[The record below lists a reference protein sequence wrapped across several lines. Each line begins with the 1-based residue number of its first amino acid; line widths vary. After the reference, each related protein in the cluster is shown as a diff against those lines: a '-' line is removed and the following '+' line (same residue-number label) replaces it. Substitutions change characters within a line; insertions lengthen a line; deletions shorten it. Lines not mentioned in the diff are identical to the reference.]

1 MSATGRSG
9 ASDAR
14 RAAHG
19 DAPPAGRLVYVVGPS
34 GAGKDS
40 VLGALRSSWPDCLVA
55 HWARRTIT
63 RPESAGGERHEAV
76 DAAAFERLLAQ
87 GAFAQHWFAH
97 GLSYGVRQSELQPL
111 ACGQWVFVNGSR
123 GYLPQLLRR
132 WSAAT
137 VVHIGAAP
145 EVLQQRLQARGRETA
160 AAQAARLQRD
170 PLLQLPAGSICIQ
183 NDGALQAAA
192 DELRARLLG
201 GYPTVGC

>member
-1 MSATGRSG
+1 MSALDRSLSRQ
-9 ASDAR
+9 AQ
-14 RAAHG
+14 RAVHG
-19 DAPPAGRLVYVVGPS
+19 EAPPAGRLVYVVGPS

-40 VLGALRSSWPDCLVA
+40 VLGALRASWPDCLAA

-63 RPESAGGERHEAV
+63 RPETAGGERHEAV
-76 DAAAFERLLAQ
+76 DAAGFERLLAQ
-87 GAFAQHWFAH
+87 GAFAQHWVAN

-111 ACGQWVFVNGSR
+111 ACGLWVFVNGSR

-132 WSAAT
+132 WSSAT

-170 PLLQLPAGSICIQ
+170 PQSPLPAGSICIQ
-183 NDGALQAAA
+183 NDGALQTAA

-201 GYPTVGC
+201 SHPTPVR

>member
-1 MSATGRSG
+1 MSALDRSL
-9 ASDAR
+9 SR
-14 RAAHG
+14 QVQRAAHG

-40 VLGALRSSWPDCLVA
+40 VLGALRASWPDWLAA

-63 RPESAGGERHEAV
+63 RPEAAGGERHEAV
-76 DAAAFERLLAQ
+76 DAAGFERLLTQ
-87 GAFAQHWFAH
+87 GAFAQHWVAN

-111 ACGQWVFVNGSR
+111 ACGLWVFVNGSR

-132 WSAAT
+132 WSSAT

-170 PLLQLPAGSICIQ
+170 PQLPLPAGSICIQ
-183 NDGALQAAA
+183 NDGALQTAV

-201 GYPTVGC
+201 SHPTPVR